1 MPLQFFVVLKHLVL
15 CIYFENQVLSN
26 NIAEKNLDI
35 HWFTPTKASLER
47 GKVYHSHNFE
57 EEFDKVHHRNRQ
69 RGPRI
74 TRNPRTDRIEYTSV
88 HFGFSRLMET
98 GGLPKEVVRELKK
111 RGLVN

>member
-1 MPLQFFVVLKHLVL
+1 MKHLVL

-26 NIAEKNLDI
+26 NIAEKTLDI

-57 EEFDKVHHRNRQ
+57 EEFDEVHHRNRQ